1 MNNINIETLKKLSK
15 LFNLKYICEQTGLN
29 KNTIYGK
36 IINNRELKVNEA
48 NSINDFFVSR
58 GITIDK
64 SN

>member
-1 MNNINIETLKKLSK
+1 MNNINIEILKKFSK

-48 NSINDFFVSR
+48 NLINEFFISQ
-58 GITIDK
+58 GITVK
-64 SN
+64 KPN